1 MRISVTLT
9 DGPITK
15 RMEFSAAT
23 LSYARSTVVALT
35 ALKKVSKPFQYG
47 FEGWK
52 SSEGGSRTDAAVTE
66 SNAKA
71 APSNTGL

>member
-1 MRISVTLT
+1 LT
-9 DGPITK
+9 EGPIIKSTV
-15 RMEFSAAT
+15 FSGTT

-35 ALKKVSKPFQYG
+35 ALKKFSKPFQDG

-52 SSEGGSRTDAAVTE
+52 SSEGGRRTDAAETA